1 MSNRFGAWLV
11 VVPMLALS
19 VAALAPP
26 EVQAADIVGRGSV
39 GGSLG
44 GMKFL
49 NGQDFGNGNVRF
61 IGQAVFKYNFST
73 GLAGV
78 MESGWGWNAYPNNVS
93 GVDDT
98 LATVIPTTFGIEFR
112 KQRGESHIWPH
123 VGVGAGLYSLSVK
136 DSFRSYAF
144 AKSGTERLNWTKP
157 GIYGKVGAE
166 YLFDKPV
173 SLNWDF
179 LYHVIFAKDTSRF
192 DMWGNQNTSFGEFRM
207 GVNYYFTIKQ
217 PGAAPPEEPKATES
231 E

>member
-1 MSNRFGAWLV
+1 MSKRFGAWLV
-11 VVPMLALS
+11 VIPLLALS
-19 VAALAPP
+19 VVALAPP
-26 EVQAADIVGRGSV
+26 VVQAADIVGRGSV

-49 NGQDFGNGNVRF
+49 SGQDFKNGNVRF
-61 IGQAVFKYNFST
+61 IGQAVFKYNFTSS
-73 GLAGV
+73 LAGV
-78 MESGWGWNAYPNNVS
+78 MESGWGWNAYPNDVS

-98 LATVIPTTFGIEFR
+98 LATVVPTTFGIEYR

-123 VGVGAGLYSLSVK
+123 VGVGAGLYTLSVK
-136 DSFRSYAF
+136 DSFRTYAF
-144 AKSGTERLNWTKP
+144 AEGRTERLNWTKP

-166 YLFDKPV
+166 YLFDKGV

-179 LYHVIFAKDTSRF
+179 LYHMIFAKDTSRF

-217 PGAAPPEEPKATES
+217 PSAAPPEAPKAEES